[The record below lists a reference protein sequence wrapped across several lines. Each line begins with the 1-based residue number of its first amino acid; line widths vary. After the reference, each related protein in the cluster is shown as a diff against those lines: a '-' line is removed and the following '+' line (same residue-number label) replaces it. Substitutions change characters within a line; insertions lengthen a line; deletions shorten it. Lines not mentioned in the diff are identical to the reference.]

1 MKFSEDIAN
10 ASYRISGYGV
20 DWVQVNQQRLTS
32 SFLIGSDTLITNWQ
46 PQSLADLEAQHL
58 TALFD
63 IGAEVVLIGT
73 GKHQQLPSPAVWQA
87 LVSNGVG
94 FEIMTTAAVCRTY
107 NVLLSEARRVAAAI
121 FLN

>member
-1 MKFSEDIAN
+1 MKFSEEINSTA
-10 ASYRISGYGV
+10 YRISGYGA
-20 DWVQVNQQRLTS
+20 DWVQVNQQRLTN
-32 SFLIGSDTLITNWQ
+32 SFLISSDTLITAWQ
-46 PQSLADLEAQHL
+46 PQSLASLETQHL

-63 IGAEVVLIGT
+63 IGAEVILIGT
-73 GKHQQLPSPAVWQA
+73 GKQQQLPNPAVWQA

-121 FLN
+121 FLH